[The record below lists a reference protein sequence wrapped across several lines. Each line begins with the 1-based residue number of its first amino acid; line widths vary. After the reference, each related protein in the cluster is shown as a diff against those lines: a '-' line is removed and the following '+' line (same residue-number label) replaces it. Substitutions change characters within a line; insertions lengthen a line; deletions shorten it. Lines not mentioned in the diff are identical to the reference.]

1 MGHIE
6 PISKKQIY
14 IQQQKLMQCPNHEK
28 QDKEKAHKNMQH
40 VHYYIKSDQLK
51 KKHFTKYKFIT

>member
-1 MGHIE
+1 
-6 PISKKQIY
+6 
-14 IQQQKLMQCPNHEK
+14 MQSPNHEK

-51 KKHFTKYKFIT
+51 NKKIFYKIQIYYIEVQPYYTKILGLE